1 MSVFRNLMM
10 REKIIYNGA
19 TTEVGYRLNYNL
31 NVGDTIVFSYRVIS
45 DIVELESS
53 TTFLGFRLS
62 QTPTA
67 SSGYSLYTISNSFKL
82 YFFGSRETIYGLS
95 AKSGD
100 TIIVVLKVVA
110 NDSDTYTL
118 DITIK
123 CNDTILDKSG
133 TSFNSTSFQ
142 IYNVSMNPT
151 YIGNVKVTKA

>member
-10 REKIIYNGA
+10 MEKIIYNGA
-19 TTEVGYRLNYNL
+19 TTKNGYRLDYVL

-45 DIVELESS
+45 DIVKLESS

-67 SSGYSLYTISNSFKL
+67 SSGYSLYTISNSFML
-82 YFFGSRETIYGLS
+82 YFWGSRETINGLS

-100 TIIVVLKVVA
+100 TIIVVLKVEA
-110 NDSDTYTL
+110 KNSDTYTL

-123 CNDTILDKSG
+123 CNDNILDNRSTFFK
-133 TSFNSTSFQ
+133 STSMR